1 MAKIL
6 LVEDDEFIAE
16 IYEKKLGDA
25 GFDVT
30 NVKNGRDALKRI
42 AETKFDLVLLDI
54 VLPEMSGKEVLH
66 ELRTKPEY
74 DKNLQVVVFSNLSG
88 PEEQEEARKA
98 GATGFIAKTGF
109 TPTQVLAEVNRYLG
123 VGGEGK

>member
-6 LVEDDEFIAE
+6 LVEDDEFISE

-25 GFDVT
+25 GFEVT
-30 NVKNGRDALKRI
+30 NVKNGREALKRI
-42 AETKFDLVLLDI
+42 SETSYDLVLLDI

-74 DKNLQVVVFSNLSG
+74 DKNLKVVVFSNLSG
-88 PEEQEEARKA
+88 PEEQEEAKRA
-98 GATGFIAKTGF
+98 GANGFIAKTSF
-109 TPTQVLAEVNRYLG
+109 TPTQVLAEVQRYLG
-123 VGGEGK
+123 VVG

>member
-6 LVEDDEFIAE
+6 LIEDDEFIAE
-16 IYEKKLGDA
+16 IYEKKLGSA
-25 GFDVT
+25 GFEVT
-30 NVKNGRDALKRI
+30 NVKNGREALKRI
-42 AETKFDLVLLDI
+42 AETPYDLILLDI

-74 DKNLQVVVFSNLSG
+74 DKNLKVVVFSNLSSL
-88 PEEQEEARKA
+88 EEQEEMRQA

-109 TPTQVLAEVNRYLG
+109 TPTQVVEEVNRYLG
-123 VGGEGK
+123 VAPGK